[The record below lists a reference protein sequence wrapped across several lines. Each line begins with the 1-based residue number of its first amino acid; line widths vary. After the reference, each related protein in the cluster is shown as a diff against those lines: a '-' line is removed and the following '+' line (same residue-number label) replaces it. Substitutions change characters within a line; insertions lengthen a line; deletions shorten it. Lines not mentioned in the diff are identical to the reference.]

1 MRPSFHLFTA
11 LFAFTM
17 LHACTDDSTSGSTP
31 DDASVPNNN
40 PDGGSQTP
48 TGDGQAPG
56 DSAPPPSK
64 VNTTNETVDVDGVS
78 REYVLS
84 VPKTY
89 DAGRSYPLIVA
100 LHGDGGDASGFVAFA
115 KLDASTGDDAII
127 AYPNQSVDLF
137 TLYDQNTDQKLI
149 ERVIDAVKQKYS
161 IDASK
166 IWGFGYSKG
175 AYQLNEIACKKPG
188 ILSAMAIHAGGAPQP
203 DGNGN
208 INCPAA
214 IGLPVFVTHGE
225 NDNPGGG
232 EYCAQYWSGYAGC
245 QSSRSPSTPAI
256 CQAYDGCDP
265 GKPVVFC
272 LVPGHPH
279 YPLYGE
285 AAAHSW
291 AWFKTL

>member
-1 MRPSFHLFTA
+1 MRLSFHVFTA
-11 LFAFTM
+11 LFAFTT
-17 LHACTDDSTSGSTP
+17 LHACSDDSTSGGTP
-31 DDASVPNNN
+31 TDAAAPNQD
-40 PDGGSQTP
+40 PDGGSSSP
-48 TGDGQAPG
+48 TVDGQAPG
-56 DSAPPPSK
+56 DAAPPSSK
-64 VNTTNETVDVDGVS
+64 VNTTSETVDVDGVS

-100 LHGDGGDASGFVAFA
+100 LHGDGGDASGFVAFS

-137 TLYDQNTDQKLI
+137 TPYDQNTDQKLI

-175 AYQLNEIACKKPG
+175 GYQLNEIACKKPG
-188 ILSAMAIHAGGAPQP
+188 ILTAMAIHAGGAPQP

-208 INCPAA
+208 ISCPAA
-214 IGLPVFVTHGE
+214 VGLPVFVTHGG
-225 NDNPGGG
+225 NDDPGGG
-232 EYCAQYWSGYAGC
+232 EYCAQYWSSFAGC
-245 QSSRSPSTPAI
+245 QGSRSPSTPTI
-256 CQAYDGCDP
+256 CEAYDGCDP

-272 LVPGHPH
+272 VVPNHPH
-279 YPLYGE
+279 YPLYPE

-291 AWFKTL
+291 GWFKTL